1 MPTPTMSPICK
12 ATIKATEEAGDRVV
26 KNHNMTATITSPGI
40 TSHFGPY
47 LSNKLPIRGERIPFS
62 ALPGKSMSPV
72 VNTDSPVPVCR
83 NIGRIIML
91 DIMINIHDSTR
102 SSPTTYIGYLKT
114 LRFIIGS
121 RMEFCR
127 SMNSTSATSP
137 IMIEVTTTALLHPS
151 DPSPALLKPKTTPPN
166 PIVDNATESRSIR
179 GFVTSLTFSKYF
191 SPINNPII
199 RNNSE
204 NQKI

>member
-1 MPTPTMSPICK
+1 MPIPTISPICK
-12 ATIKATEEAGDRVV
+12 ATIKATEEAGDKVV

-47 LSNKLPIRGERIPFS
+47 LSNKCPIRGERIPFS
-62 ALPGKSMSPV
+62 ALPGKSISPA

-91 DIMINIHDSTR
+91 DIMINIHDSIR
-102 SSPTTYIGYLKT
+102 SNPTMYIGYLKT

-121 RMEFCR
+121 RIEFCR
-127 SMNSTSATSP
+127 SMNSTSAMRPTT
-137 IMIEVTTTALLHPS
+137 IEVTTTALPQPS
-151 DPSPALLKPKTTPPN
+151 EPSPALLKPKTTPPK
-166 PIVDNATESRSIR
+166 PIVDNATDRRSIR
-179 GFVTSLTFSKYF
+179 NFVTSVTFSKYF
-191 SPINNPII
+191 RPTTNPII
-199 RNNSE
+199 RNGSD

>member
-12 ATIKATEEAGDRVV
+12 ATIKPTEEAGDRVV
-26 KNHNMTATITSPGI
+26 KNHNITETITRPGI

-47 LSNKLPIRGERIPFS
+47 LSKKRPMRGERIPFS
-62 ALPGKSMSPV
+62 ALPGKSVRPA
-72 VNTDSPVPVCR
+72 VNTDSPAPVCR

-91 DIMINIHDSTR
+91 DIMINIHDSIR

-121 RMEFCR
+121 RMTFCR
-127 SMNSTSATSP
+127 SMNSTSAMSP
-137 IMIEVTTTALLHPS
+137 TMIEVTTTALLQPS
-151 DPSPALLKPKTTPPN
+151 DPSPALLKPKTTPPK
-166 PIVDNATESRSIR
+166 PIVDNATDSRSTL
-179 GFVTSLTFSKYF
+179 GFVTSVTFSKYF

-199 RNNSE
+199 KSGSD